1 MLVRWQLLQIADSAF
16 PTGGFAHSGGLEA
29 AVQHGRA
36 RTADDLCAYVGEH
49 LWNVGWASLPFVTAA
64 FDAPHEVWALDAWN
78 DASITSHVAN
88 RASRTQGRTFLAT
101 CARIFDDPLHHCVL
115 ALSAR
120 ARTRQVSAHFAP
132 VFGAVLAALGASRLE
147 VQALHL
153 HLALRGVTSAAVR
166 LGLAGPHEAQR
177 LQRSHGPTLDAVL
190 AACGSLAPDE
200 AATAF
205 PLLDMMGA
213 THDRLYARLFQS

>member
-1 MLVRWQLLQIADSAF
+1 MLASWQLLQIADSAF
-16 PTGGFAHSGGLEA
+16 PTGGFAHSSGLEA

-36 RTADDLCAYVGEH
+36 ATAVDLDAYVREH

-64 FDAPHEVWALDAWN
+64 FDTPADVWAVDAWA
-78 DASITSHVAN
+78 DAAITNHVAN
-88 RASRTQGRTFLAT
+88 RASRTQGRTFIAA
-101 CARIFDDPLHHCVL
+101 CARIFDDGALA

-120 ARTRQVSAHFAP
+120 ARTRGVPAHLAP
-132 VFGAVLAALGASRLE
+132 IFGASLAALGATRRE

-153 HLALRGVTSAAVR
+153 YVALRGITSAAVR

-177 LQRSHGPTLDAVL
+177 LQRNHGRTLDAVS
-190 AACGSLAPDE
+190 AACGDLRPDE

-205 PLLDMMGA
+205 PLLDLMGA